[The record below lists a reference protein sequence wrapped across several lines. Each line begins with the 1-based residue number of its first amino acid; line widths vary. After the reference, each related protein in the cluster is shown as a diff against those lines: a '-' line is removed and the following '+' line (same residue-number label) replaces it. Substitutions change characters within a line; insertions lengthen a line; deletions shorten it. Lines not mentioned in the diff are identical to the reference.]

1 MQRSNFKGR
10 LLGVMF
16 HVSHKPVLFRDL
28 LEANAEFNDG
38 MLVDPSKLNFRFNYG
53 KSYVIFACFAF
64 VWVMFLIM
72 LTHAMFE
79 KIDLHF
85 SILFTI
91 MTTSAVFIGFDCF
104 KAWARKKLTHEL
116 IKRAWANHFLYFPY
130 EKYSRIVENIYNE
143 AIKSDV
149 PRRELEQYV
158 LSKIVEFDTK
168 P

>member
-1 MQRSNFKGR
+1 MMIRNN
-10 LLGVMF
+10 
-16 HVSHKPVLFRDL
+16 HIDTVSYSLYNIVR
-28 LEANAEFNDG
+28 ANAEFNDG
-38 MLVDPSKLNFRFNYG
+38 MLVDPSKLNFKFNYG

-64 VWVMFLIM
+64 VCVMFLIT

-79 KIDLHF
+79 KIDFHF

-91 MTTSAVFIGFDCF
+91 IATSAVFIGFDCF

-143 AIKSDV
+143 ALKNDV

-158 LSKIVEFDTK
+158 LSKIVEVGEK
-168 P
+168 